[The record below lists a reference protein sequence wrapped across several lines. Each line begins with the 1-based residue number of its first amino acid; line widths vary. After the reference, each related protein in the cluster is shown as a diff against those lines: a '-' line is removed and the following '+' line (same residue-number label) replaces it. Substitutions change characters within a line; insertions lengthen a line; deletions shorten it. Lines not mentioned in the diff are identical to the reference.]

1 MFSALSE
8 QLVEENAIMYP
19 LDGSGRKFLNI
30 EVRCIIENISYQRYL
45 KNLEIFY
52 EMNVIFLF
60 FFFKILPR
68 EYTSSHSE
76 SFPSSLTAHGFSDC
90 PITNKTVP
98 HNFYICGDNLYSLIL
113 LPNNRYWSYTASVS

>member
-60 FFFKILPR
+60 FFFLK
-68 EYTSSHSE
+68 
-76 SFPSSLTAHGFSDC
+76 
-90 PITNKTVP
+90 
-98 HNFYICGDNLYSLIL
+98 YSPENIPQAIQKVFLQ
-113 LPNNRYWSYTASVS
+113 V